1 MILVENNSAY
11 SLNDNF
17 VLHQNYFKQNNNIE
31 HKRSRSEHSFNYLS
45 LYDNSLV
52 ECNMSKRKQFLR
64 VNFDKFALLNEDKKI
79 SNIDMIRCNR
89 NNMVPQETPIFY
101 QWEKIKLPKIKLLPT
116 NINKPSLDLSERS
129 AERRMKIVFQ
139 QKREEEKRKV
149 ELHNRILH
157 SNRNINESSS
167 EVDIRKKKKS
177 SSFYNNIDRLSNSS
191 PNGSMESSFNNNGK
205 YSPNF
210 EKEDITIGTIEN
222 KKNINK
228 FIPLANYNSTKGF
241 KYLFSFKDY
250 FCFIIKKY

>member
-1 MILVENNSAY
+1 MIRVKNNSVY

-17 VLHQNYFKQNNNIE
+17 VLHQNYFKQNNN
-31 HKRSRSEHSFNYLS
+31 RSRSEQSFKYKS

-64 VNFDKFALLNEDKKI
+64 VNFDKFALLNEDKKM
-79 SNIDMIRCNR
+79 SNIDVIRCNR
-89 NNMVPQETPIFY
+89 NNMVPEETPIFY
-101 QWEKIKLPKIKLLPT
+101 QWEKIKLPKIKLVPT

-139 QKREEEKRKV
+139 QKQEEEKRKV
-149 ELHNRILH
+149 ELQNRILH
-157 SNRNINESSS
+157 SNRNFNESSS
-167 EVDIRKKKKS
+167 EFDIRKKKIS
-177 SSFYNNIDRLSNSS
+177 SSFYNDRLSNSS

-250 FCFIIKKY
+250 YCFIIKNY